1 MSGNTDQERLL
12 DTWIKCNKLAQHT
25 TWKPR
30 QRAMLIG
37 LAKELQADYKNS
49 DDEASPTQAPDQQSP
64 INSLSATVQE
74 PRGPAQQPSL
84 PDKGLTHPALE
95 PSRPVEHCRFKQP
108 SGQAKQ
114 PSRLAEQPSFLAKQ
128 PLFPAQQPS
137 FPAEQPSG
145 QEGSGSSFW
154 ANIPAQ
160 LPVPQNMYPRFQQ
173 FVDTEGLLASLE
185 ENFRQTN
192 KQERRPTVQV
202 APAPINRLEP
212 TLAVNH
218 HKRRPDLGQPRIYET
233 TSQPTRYCLPNVR
246 LEGIPDCP
254 QLKSKKQR
262 VEDTNSDTNAE
273 NGEGNDT
280 IAALPPPPAVQKNY
294 IKPLNTSKTASVNQF
309 FTPHPMT
316 APKNLTS
323 ESMAGLTIKRNTN
336 PTSNRTP
343 SAPNRRPQGEPIPTQ
358 PTPDSP
364 PRAARDASVEL
375 FLPAPLMPL
384 EVAQD
389 MKNKLARGINWS
401 FKSADTALENIA
413 YILTH
418 LPGMISGHEVMPKE
432 FSDQV
437 WKDIGTTSQACRSV
451 EILKTRGEVLLITSD
466 MVNMQQINAY
476 KSNTKEKNVHTLL
489 ANLASHFN
497 PTSKA
502 YSRIDPSLREFSAS
516 QQREGGGPPW
526 KLLPT
531 DHTGL
536 HTALLSFQKTYQN
549 LAQTNPNKTEGE
561 AHLLSQFFTGAI
573 AGLGYLCL
581 ITDHKQ
587 PQHKKLAGWMNQNPP
602 QQLQMLAGLIVF
614 GPKAVLTSNKT
625 GSVITIAN
633 ASALLT
639 AGANVLKQKVDN
651 GGSFTMDHNTF
662 DNLQLYFLDFLRS
675 LGFDKIGNLGRLER
689 RGLRAAACAPG
700 FGAAAFALVC
710 FDVLDSCLHF

>member
-1 MSGNTDQERLL
+1 
-12 DTWIKCNKLAQHT
+12 
-25 TWKPR
+25 
-30 QRAMLIG
+30 
-37 LAKELQADYKNS
+37 
-49 DDEASPTQAPDQQSP
+49 
-64 INSLSATVQE
+64 
-74 PRGPAQQPSL
+74 
-84 PDKGLTHPALE
+84 
-95 PSRPVEHCRFKQP
+95 
-108 SGQAKQ
+108 
-114 PSRLAEQPSFLAKQ
+114 
-128 PLFPAQQPS
+128 
-137 FPAEQPSG
+137 
-145 QEGSGSSFW
+145 
-154 ANIPAQ
+154 
-160 LPVPQNMYPRFQQ
+160 
-173 FVDTEGLLASLE
+173 
-185 ENFRQTN
+185 
-192 KQERRPTVQV
+192 
-202 APAPINRLEP
+202 
-212 TLAVNH
+212 
-218 HKRRPDLGQPRIYET
+218 
-233 TSQPTRYCLPNVR
+233 
-246 LEGIPDCP
+246 
-254 QLKSKKQR
+254 
-262 VEDTNSDTNAE
+262 
-273 NGEGNDT
+273 
-280 IAALPPPPAVQKNY
+280 
-294 IKPLNTSKTASVNQF
+294 
-309 FTPHPMT
+309 
-316 APKNLTS
+316 
-323 ESMAGLTIKRNTN
+323 
-336 PTSNRTP
+336 
-343 SAPNRRPQGEPIPTQ
+343 
-358 PTPDSP
+358 
-364 PRAARDASVEL
+364 
-375 FLPAPLMPL
+375 MPL

-389 MKNKLARGINWS
+389 MNNKLARGINWS

-466 MVNMQQINAY
+466 MQH
-476 KSNTKEKNVHTLL
+476 KEKNVHTLL

-602 QQLQMLAGLIVF
+602 RQLQMLAGLIVF
-614 GPKAVLTSNKT
+614 GPKAVFTSNKT

-710 FDVLDSCLHF
+710 FDVLNSCLHF